1 MSLQTDIIFYNALA
15 ANEALMQLVGC
26 RVYNT
31 ADENGGE
38 FGENTP
44 VPYIIITYDGMANDQ
59 STKDSYEGATDKVT
73 VSVEIA
79 ATNRDDLAIIAETV
93 RSTIP
98 QYFASRTPEDADA
111 DLVPYD
117 YDLQAGAVQYDWM
130 KPCLWQT
137 MSYVCDTKA

>member
-15 ANEALMQLVGC
+15 TSYPLMQLVGE
-26 RVYNT
+26 RIYNT

-38 FGENTP
+38 LGENTP
-44 VPYIIITYDGMANDQ
+44 VPYIIITFDGLQNDQ

-79 ATNRDDLAIIAETV
+79 AANRDDLAIIAETV
-93 RSTIP
+93 RSIIP
-98 QYFASRTPEDADA
+98 DYFSRRTASDADF

-117 YDLQAGAVQYDWM
+117 YDLQAGPVQYDWM

-137 MSYVCDTKA
+137 ISYVCDTKA

>member
-15 ANEALMQLVGC
+15 ANEQLMLLVGD

-44 VPYIIITYDGMANDQ
+44 VPYIINTFDGLANDQ

-79 ATNRDDLAIIAETV
+79 AGSRDELAIIAEAV
-93 RSTIP
+93 RRAIREYFESRVST
-98 QYFASRTPEDADA
+98 DADYE
-111 DLVPYD
+111 LVPYD
-117 YDLQAGAVQYDWM
+117 YDLQAGPVQYDWM
-130 KPCLWQT
+130 KPCYWQT
-137 MSYVCDTKA
+137 LSYTCDVKA